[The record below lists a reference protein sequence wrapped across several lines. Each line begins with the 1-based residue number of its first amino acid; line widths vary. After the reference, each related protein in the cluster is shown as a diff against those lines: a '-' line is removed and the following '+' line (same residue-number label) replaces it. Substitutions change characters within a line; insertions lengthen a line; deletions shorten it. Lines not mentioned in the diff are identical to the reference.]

1 MPEAGEDSGGVRA
14 YRGPG
19 EHLGDWLVRLRLMIQ
34 RHLVLFTDRFL
45 DSSGKASDLFASR
58 REVEAFLAMEPP
70 GPDVLES
77 LRVIEESLDRFQ
89 RFMAARLAASA
100 ETGMRLPIEDLRAA
114 FGLDDLEMD
123 LLMALAA
130 PDLDPEFARA
140 YSHAWADFARR
151 HVDGAFLADLVAGL
165 GPDRDRVWAAL
176 QPGARLRR
184 MGLVEAGMLPDLGPM
199 TRGSDRPLK
208 AADRVVAWI
217 RGHRESD
224 RAVLGRA
231 AGWYRRDD
239 LLGDLLLPASVR
251 RAVQEALRRQ
261 GPDRRLRG
269 IVLVGAVGSGRRS
282 LALETLG
289 EQGRPLLVVRLDR
302 LPAAREDREGAVRG
316 LVREALLLGA
326 AIYLEGV
333 EDLDRGGTGPG
344 TGVLDDLFE
353 ALEDFPGPLLVGA
366 TVSPREILRPY
377 GEFQEIGVP
386 FPEAS
391 DQQRLWERGL
401 SRTCRKPPGFAIPEL
416 VGRYSLSGGAI
427 EACCRAVGRWAE
439 TAGARSEAL
448 PLPVVVDAIRAQLS
462 HRLSAVAIPVH
473 KGEGWDDLVLPPRT
487 LDTLREIVQFF
498 RNRSR
503 ILHEWGLGAKLL
515 KTPGVPCLFAG
526 PPGTGKT
533 MAASIIAKELG
544 REIFQIDLS
553 RVVDKYI
560 GETEKNLG
568 RAFEEGARAQ
578 AVLLFDEADS
588 LFAKRTDVKT
598 SVDRYANLEVNYLLQ
613 RIESYEGIAILTTN
627 FPGSIDEA
635 FRRRLRFFVEFPFPE
650 EAERLRLWQTLMPPE
665 VPLGPDVDLREMA
678 RRYLLAGGNI
688 RNVIIRAA
696 TLAAEADRPV
706 DMALMVQAANTEY
719 RAIGKLVREEV
730 ES

>member
-1 MPEAGEDSGGVRA
+1 MPEGGGGSGEVRA
-14 YRGPG
+14 YGGP
-19 EHLGDWLVRLRLMIQ
+19 EDHLQDWLVRLRLMLQ

-45 DSSGKASDLFASR
+45 DSGGRPSDLFVSR

-70 GPDVLES
+70 GPEVLEPLQVVEDS
-77 LRVIEESLDRFQ
+77 LARFQ
-89 RFMAARLAASA
+89 RFMAARLAVTA
-100 ETGMRLPIEDLRAA
+100 ETGLRLPIEDLRAA

-130 PDLDPEFARA
+130 PDLDPGFARA
-140 YSHAWADFARR
+140 YSHAWADFTRR

-176 QPGARLRR
+176 EPGARLRR
-184 MGLVEAGMLPDLGPM
+184 LGLVEAGLLPDQGPM
-199 TRGSDRPLK
+199 TRLSERPLK
-208 AADRVVAWI
+208 AADRVVTWL
-217 RGHRESD
+217 RGHRD
-224 RAVLGRA
+224 LDGTGLQRA
-231 AGWYRRDD
+231 AFLYQRND
-239 LLGDLLLPASVR
+239 LLGDLLLPPPVR

-261 GPDRRLRG
+261 GQDRRLRG
-269 IVLVGAVGSGRRS
+269 VVLVGAVGSGRRS
-282 LALETLG
+282 LALETLR
-289 EQGRPLLVVRLDR
+289 EQGRPLLVAHVER
-302 LPAAREDREGAVRG
+302 LPAAREEREGLVRA
-316 LVREALLLGA
+316 LLREALLLGA
-326 AIYLEGV
+326 ALYLEGI
-333 EDLDRGGTGPG
+333 EDLDRSGTGPA
-344 TGVLDDLFE
+344 VLEDLFA

-366 TVSPREILRPY
+366 SMSPREVLRPF
-377 GEFQEIGVP
+377 GEFQEIAVP
-386 FPEAS
+386 FPEVE

-401 SRTCRKPPGFAIPEL
+401 ARTCRRPVGFPIPDL

-439 TAGARSEAL
+439 TAGARADAL
-448 PLPVVVDAIRAQLS
+448 PLPVVVDAIRSQLS

-473 KGEGWDDLVLPPRT
+473 KGEGWDDLVLPRRT

-498 RNRSR
+498 RYRFK

-665 VPLGPDVDLREMA
+665 VPLASDLDLGEMA

-696 TLAAEADRPV
+696 TLAAEANRPV
-706 DMALMVQAANTEY
+706 DMALLVQAANTEY

-730 ES
+730 EA

>member
-1 MPEAGEDSGGVRA
+1 MPEAGGQGGEVRA
-14 YRGPG
+14 YRGP
-19 EHLGDWLVRLRLMIQ
+19 EDHLQDWLVRLRLLIQ
-34 RHLVLFTDRFL
+34 RHLILFTDRFL

-70 GPDVLES
+70 GPEVTGALQ
-77 LRVIEESLDRFQ
+77 VIEDSLERFQ
-89 RFMAARLAASA
+89 RFMADRMAASA
-100 ETGMRLPIEDLRAA
+100 ETGLRLPIEDLRAA

-130 PDLDPEFARA
+130 PDLDPGFARA
-140 YSHAWADFARR
+140 YSHAWADFTRR

-176 QPGARLRR
+176 EPGSRLRR
-184 MGLVEAGMLPDLGPM
+184 LGLVEAGVLPDQGPM
-199 TRGSDRPLK
+199 TRVTERPLK
-208 AADRVVAWI
+208 VADRVVGWI
-217 RGHRESD
+217 RGHREPD
-224 RAVLGRA
+224 RTVLGRA
-231 AGWYRRDD
+231 AAWYVRND
-239 LLGDLLLPASVR
+239 LLGDLLLPAPVR

-261 GPDRRLRG
+261 GMDRRLRG
-269 IVLVGAVGSGRRS
+269 VVLVGAIGSGRRS
-282 LALETLG
+282 LALETLR
-289 EQGRPLLVVRLDR
+289 EQGRRLMTVRLDR
-302 LPAAREDREGAVRG
+302 LPSGQEDREGTLRG

-326 AIYLEGV
+326 AIYLEGI
-333 EDLDRGGTGPG
+333 EDLDRSGTGAA
-344 TGVLDDLFE
+344 VLDDLFGV
-353 ALEDFPGPLLVGA
+353 LEDFPGPLLVGA
-366 TVSPREILRPY
+366 TVSPREVLRPH
-377 GEFQEIGVP
+377 GEFQEIGIP
-386 FPEAS
+386 FPEVE

-401 SRTCRKPPGFAIPEL
+401 TRTCRRPPGFPIADL

-439 TAGARSEAL
+439 TAGAKAETL
-448 PLPVVVDAIRAQLS
+448 PLPVVVDIIRAQLS

-473 KGEGWDDLVLPPRT
+473 KGEGWDDLVLPRRT

-498 RNRSR
+498 RNRYR

-650 EAERLRLWQTLMPPE
+650 EAERLLLWKTLLPPE
-665 VPLGPDVDLREMA
+665 VPVAPDLDLGEMA

-696 TLAAEADRPV
+696 TLAAEANRPV

-719 RAIGKLVREEV
+719 RAIGKLVREEI